1 MKDQLLKVL
10 CNVQGATTAEY
21 AVATAAACSMG
32 GVLYKLINSP
42 SVHAL
47 LADLVR
53 FGLKVIF

>member
-1 MKDQLLKVL
+1 MKDQLLKAI

-32 GVLYKLINSP
+32 GVLYKLITSP
-42 SVHAL
+42 SVQAL

-53 FGLKVIF
+53 FGLKIVF

>member
-1 MKDQLLKVL
+1 MKQQVLKVIS
-10 CNVQGATTAEY
+10 NTHGATTAEY

-32 GVLYKLINSP
+32 GVLYKLITSP

-53 FGLKVIF
+53 FGMRIIF

>member
-10 CNVQGATTAEY
+10 CDVKGATTAEY

-32 GVLYKLINSP
+32 GVLYKLVTSP
-42 SVHAL
+42 SIHAL

-53 FGLKVIF
+53 FGLRVIF